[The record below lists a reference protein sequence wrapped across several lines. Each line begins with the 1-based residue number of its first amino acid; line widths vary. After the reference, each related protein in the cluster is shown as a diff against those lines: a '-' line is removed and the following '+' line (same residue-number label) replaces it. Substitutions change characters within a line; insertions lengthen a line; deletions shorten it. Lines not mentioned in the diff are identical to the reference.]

1 MAPAMESQNEIPT
14 IRPARATDAAGIA
27 RVHVETWQDAYAGLL
42 PDKHLLRL
50 NAQTHALAW
59 TRNLS
64 LAEGPRHAMVAVVT
78 DDMGGEDVV
87 GFVNFGPAR
96 ESRPKDEGEVFMLY
110 VATDWREQ
118 GIGRALI
125 GAAFAALRT
134 RGCKAVS
141 IWCLS
146 DNVAAIGFYQHL
158 GGARIPESRQENVG
172 GAMFPVVGFI
182 WPLS

>member
-1 MAPAMESQNEIPT
+1 MDGSIGHPSD
-14 IRPARATDAAGIA
+14 ATLGYQLRRQIA
-27 RVHVETWQDAYAGLL
+27 VETL
-42 PDKHLLRL
+42 
-50 NAQTHALAW
+50 
-59 TRNLS
+59 
-64 LAEGPRHAMVAVVT
+64 
-78 DDMGGEDVV
+78 
-87 GFVNFGPAR
+87 
-96 ESRPKDEGEVFMLY
+96 
-110 VATDWREQ
+110 
-118 GIGRALI
+118 